1 LLKTKSARPHGA
13 PGRPTAP
20 PPPLGRP
27 KGRDIGVELKASELR
42 YRRLFE
48 TAKDGI
54 LLLDANTGRITD
66 VNPFLEDML
75 GYSHEELIGKALWE
89 IGPVKDILA
98 SQEAMRRLQDKE
110 YIRYENLP
118 LETKSKDRVQV
129 EFVSNVYLVD
139 GMRVIQCNVR
149 DITERRVAESGM
161 RKANED
167 LVVLLAEMKQRDHD
181 MSHLNQMND
190 LLQACATQ
198 EEAYDVIALMASDL
212 FPGHSGFLAMVQPQD
227 RRVETVARWG
237 DEAAIVSAFALGDC
251 WAMRRGH
258 PHEVADRQ
266 GGLVCRHFLGQPAT
280 GYLCVPLAVQGE
292 TLGLLCLIGSRS
304 DASLG
309 TVKQQLAET
318 AGEAIKLSI
327 SNLRL
332 RESLREQATLDAL
345 TGLYN
350 RRYLDEV
357 LARELHAA
365 MRRRSPLCVAMLDL
379 DHFKRFNDTYGH
391 AAGDDVLRELG
402 RVLRVNL
409 RKSDISCRY
418 GGEEFVLVFPD
429 SSLADTE
436 QRVEKIR
443 ALVKKLVL
451 RHGDQPAG
459 GITMSAGVAQAR
471 AHGSTPSE
479 LLRAAD
485 EAMYAAKQA
494 GRDRIV
500 AHQPQE

>member
-1 LLKTKSARPHGA
+1 MLKANGNRPRGGHA
-13 PGRPTAP
+13 AP
-20 PPPLGRP
+20 PPRHDKPER
-27 KGRDIGVELKASELR
+27 RDTGGALKASEVR

-75 GYSHEELIGKALWE
+75 GYSHDELVGKALWE

-98 SQEAMRRLQDKE
+98 SQEAMRRLQDE
-110 YIRYENLP
+110 DYIRYDNLP
-118 LETKSKDRVQV
+118 LETKSKHRVQV
-129 EFVSNVYLVD
+129 EFVSNVYLVE
-139 GMRVIQCNVR
+139 GIRVIQCNVR
-149 DITERRVAESGM
+149 DITERKVAEDGV
-161 RKANED
+161 RKANEE
-167 LVVLLAEMKQRDHD
+167 LVVLLAEMKQRDHE
-181 MSHLNQMND
+181 MSRLNQMND

-198 EEAYDVIALMASDL
+198 EEAYEVIALMAGDL
-212 FPGHSGFLAMVQPQD
+212 FAGHSGFLAMLQPREQ
-227 RRVETVARWG
+227 RVETVARWG
-237 DEAAIVSAFALGDC
+237 DETAIVPAFALGDC
-251 WAMRRGH
+251 WAMRRGQL
-258 PHEVADRQ
+258 HEVIDRA
-266 GGLVCRHFLGQPAT
+266 GALVCSHFAGQPASA
-280 GYLCVPLAVQGE
+280 YLCVPLSVQGE
-292 TLGLLCLIGSRS
+292 TLGLLCLIGS
-304 DASLG
+304 ANEAPMG
-309 TVKQQLAET
+309 AVKQQLAVT
-318 AGEAIKLSI
+318 TGEAIKLSI

-365 MRRRSPLCVAMLDL
+365 VRRRSPLCVTMIDL

-391 AAGDDVLRELG
+391 EAGDTVLRELG
-402 RVLRVNL
+402 HILRVNL

-429 SSLADTE
+429 SSLADTC

-443 ALVKKLVL
+443 ALVKNLVL
-451 RHGDQPAG
+451 RHGDQPATA
-459 GITMSAGVAQAR
+459 ITVSAGVAQAR
-471 AHGSTPSE
+471 ADGSTPSE

-485 EAMYAAKQA
+485 DAMYAAKHA
-494 GRDRIV
+494 GGDRV
-500 AHQPQE
+500 EAHQTKE